1 MGVRLRRRFV
11 VAVRALVLVGSHRV
25 RLRLAALRS
34 ALLRRQSV
42 RRRWFRAPRLRL
54 PPRAETAAPAWLA
67 IPVPDVAALA
77 PADAVPARL
86 GPPAPAGLPVS
97 LLPGPC
103 APAVVRSSAA
113 RCPAARGLGLLP
125 ALLLWR
131 TSPSAAGRDRP
142 AEAAHPGKPDPPL
155 AANAARTP
163 DAIALAAS
171 ARCCF
176 AGAGNGWSRS
186 GRLAPEDSKAAA
198 HRPRRRSRF
207 ASASNPSPAEST
219 KGHVAACPSAD
230 TASKAAGGRQTLCG
244 FRSAPPSGRRWRPA
258 RKATVRSSAGCVLA
272 KRRARRRTG
281 SRPLAAAAE
290 SAPAGRRNRAAPGA
304 DPWRSRWPDRHC
316 RRACTGVRAVAAGRT
331 GPRRG
336 HTPAA
341 PCRRPYPG

>member
-1 MGVRLRRRFV
+1 MGVRLRLRFV
-11 VAVRALVLVGSHRV
+11 VAVRALALVGSHRV
-25 RLRLAALRS
+25 RLHLAALRS
-34 ALLRRQSV
+34 AHLRRRPV
-42 RRRWFRAPRLRL
+42 RKHWLRVPRLRL
-54 PPRAETAAPAWLA
+54 PPRAGTAVPAWPA
-67 IPVPDVAALA
+67 IPVPAVAALA

-86 GPPAPAGLPVS
+86 GPPALAVPPAPP
-97 LLPGPC
+97 LLGPC

-125 ALLLWR
+125 APWR

-163 DAIALAAS
+163 DAIVLAAS
-171 ARCCF
+171 ARCCS
-176 AGAGNGWSRS
+176 AGAGNGWSRP

-272 KRRARRRTG
+272 KRRAWRRTG

-304 DPWRSRWPDRHC
+304 GPWRSRWPDRRCH
-316 RRACTGVRAVAAGRT
+316 RACTGVRAVAAGRT
-331 GPRRG
+331 DPRRG